1 MGFILKLYPCS
12 DISLILYLS
21 PQFFFK
27 IQEEKENWRLEVL
40 FFSEKCYNWRLNN
53 IANTILDTI
62 IDLSDNIS
70 WNSSFSIPLFKLSP

>member
-1 MGFILKLYPCS
+1 MGFILKLYPFS

-27 IQEEKENWRLEVL
+27 IQNRALKIRGAFFFRKVL
-40 FFSEKCYNWRLNN
+40 QLK
-53 IANTILDTI
+53 INTILDTI
-62 IDLSDNIS
+62 IDLSDNMS

>member
-1 MGFILKLYPCS
+1 MGIILKLYPCS

-27 IQEEKENWRLEVL
+27 IQNRALKIRGAF

-62 IDLSDNIS
+62 IDLSDNMS

>member
-12 DISLILYLS
+12 EIAIILYLS

-27 IQEEKENWRLEVL
+27 IQNRALKIRGA
-40 FFSEKCYNWRLNN
+40 FFSFRKVLQLKINN
-53 IANTILDTI
+53 IANKILDTI
-62 IDLSDNIS
+62 IDLSDNMS

>member
-27 IQEEKENWRLEVL
+27 IQNRTLKIRDAFFFRKVL
-40 FFSEKCYNWRLNN
+40 QLKIN

-62 IDLSDNIS
+62 IDLSDNMS
-70 WNSSFSIPLFKLSP
+70 

>member
-27 IQEEKENWRLEVL
+27 IQNRALKIRGA

-62 IDLSDNIS
+62 IDLSDNMS